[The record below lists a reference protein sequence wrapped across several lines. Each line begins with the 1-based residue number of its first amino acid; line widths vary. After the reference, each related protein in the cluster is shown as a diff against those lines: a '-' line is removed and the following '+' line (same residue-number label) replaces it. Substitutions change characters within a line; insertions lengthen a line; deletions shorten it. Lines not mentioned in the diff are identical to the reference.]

1 MMKKNFYNTPYA
13 EWIGLEEDDIMTT
26 SVNSN
31 PAGEGNIDI
40 EDPGNLW

>member
-13 EWIGLEEDDIMTT
+13 EWILLEEDDIMTT

-31 PAGEGNIDI
+31 PVGEGNIDE